1 MHNIFIWIPSTHT
14 HMHTHSNGMCYR
26 FSNMCCLCSLAKKWT
41 KTNEKSVASQYI
53 ETQSELKCK
62 ISMSIIYHD
71 IQNYRNI
78 ALPSCPSLLPKLHVS
93 TCMNCGH
100 HQNCYQMFDAKRFLI
115 HHLSLHHNLQPS
127 TSLVEKSMWCLLF
140 GWLLS
145 GEYNCKCS
153 FVVNTISLTEK
164 SEITYMFHSFAFI
177 L

>member
-100 HQNCYQMFDAKRFLI
+100 HQNCYQMFDAKKFWSTAWVCIIIFNLLP
-115 HHLSLHHNLQPS
+115 HLLRSQCDAFCLVGS
-127 TSLVEKSMWCLLF
+127 SLV
-140 GWLLS
+140 
-145 GEYNCKCS
+145 NTT
-153 FVVNTISLTEK
+153 VNAHLW
-164 SEITYMFHSFAFI
+164 
-177 L
+177 